1 MRVPRLFRR
10 SALVGGL
17 AAILALSASPSA
29 LGDVGQQIITRC
41 LQNQSLGGFSQAAYG
56 KALKELSATTE
67 EYSDCAS
74 LIRQAQRAAASGQQG
89 ANGAQAGG
97 GSASPTG
104 VIAATPSEQQAIAH
118 AAQSG
123 SAPVSLGNGQ
133 VVHPGVVH
141 ADVAS
146 AFATLPGPLLAVLA
160 IMLASLLGFGGA
172 ALRRRARDGR
182 SD

>member
-1 MRVPRLFRR
+1 MRVLRLLRR

-17 AAILALSASPSA
+17 AAMFALSASPSA

-41 LQNQSLGGFSQAAYG
+41 LQNQSLAGFSQAAYG

-74 LIRQAQRAAASGQQG
+74 LIRAAQRSAASGKSG
-89 ANGAQAGG
+89 AGGAQAGG
-97 GSASPTG
+97 GLASPTAAI
-104 VIAATPSEQQAIAH
+104 VATPTEQRAIVH
-118 AAQSG
+118 AARSG
-123 SAPVSLGNGQ
+123 SQPVSLGNGD

-146 AFATLPGPLLAVLA
+146 AFSTLPGPLLAVLV

-172 ALRRRARDGR
+172 VLRKRARDGR

>member
-1 MRVPRLFRR
+1 MSVLRLFRR

-17 AAILALSASPSA
+17 AAILALSASSSA

-74 LIRQAQRAAASGQQG
+74 LIRQAQRAAASGKQG
-89 ANGAQAGG
+89 ANSAQAGAATPAG
-97 GSASPTG
+97 A
-104 VIAATPSEQQAIAH
+104 IAATPTEQRAIAH

-123 SAPVSLGNGQ
+123 SGPVSLGNGQ

-141 ADVAS
+141 ADIAS
-146 AFATLPGPLLAVLA
+146 AFSTLPGPLLVVLA
-160 IMLASLLGFGGA
+160 IMLASLLGLGGA
-172 ALRRRARDGR
+172 VLRKRARDGR

>member
-1 MRVPRLFRR
+1 MRVICLLRR
-10 SALVGGL
+10 SALAGGL
-17 AAILALSASPSA
+17 AAALALAGSPSA

-41 LQNQSLGGFSQAAYG
+41 LQNQSLEGFSQAAYG

-74 LIRQAQRAAASGQQG
+74 LIRQAQRAAASGKHG
-89 ANGAQAGG
+89 GNGAQTGG
-97 GSASPTG
+97 AASPTAA
-104 VIAATPSEQQAIAH
+104 IAATPTEQRAIAH

-146 AFATLPGPLLAVLA
+146 AFSTLPGPLLVVLA
-160 IMLASLLGFGGA
+160 IMLASLLGLGGA
-172 ALRRRARDGR
+172 VLRKRARDGR